1 MTDHADPFTKLE
13 EKIARAVE
21 AFRRL
26 QAEKRALEEQLE
38 NLKSATKQQGRRW
51 DAQERELVALRKE
64 REEVRSRVEK
74 LLEQV
79 DGLTKP
85 DSAG

>member
-1 MTDHADPFTKLE
+1 MTDHADPFAKLE
-13 EKIARAVE
+13 EKIARTVE
-21 AFRRL
+21 AFRRV

-38 NLKSATKQQGRRW
+38 SLKSASRDQGRRW

-74 LLEQV
+74 LLEQI

-85 DSAG
+85 GSAG

>member
-21 AFRRL
+21 LFRQV
-26 QAEKRALEEQLE
+26 QAEKRALEQQLE
-38 NLKSATKQQGRRW
+38 SLKSATKEQGRRW
-51 DAQERELVALRKE
+51 DSQERELVALRKE

>member
-74 LLEQV
+74 LLELV

-85 DSAG
+85 DSAE

>member
-38 NLKSATKQQGRRW
+38 NLKSATKEQGRRW

-64 REEVRSRVEK
+64 REEVRSRVEN

>member
-38 NLKSATKQQGRRW
+38 SLKSATKEQGRRW
-51 DAQERELVALRKE
+51 DAQELELVALRKE

>member
-1 MTDHADPFTKLE
+1 MTEHADPFTKLE
-13 EKIARAVE
+13 EKIGRVAE
-21 AFRRL
+21 AFNRV

-38 NLKSATKQQGRRW
+38 TVKSANKERGRQF
-51 DAQERELVALRKE
+51 DSQERELVALRKE
-64 REEVRSRVEK
+64 REEVRSRVER

-79 DGLTKP
+79 ESLTKQ

>member
-13 EKIARAVE
+13 EKIARTVE
-21 AFRRL
+21 AFRRV
-26 QAEKRALEEQLE
+26 QAEKTALEEQLE
-38 NLKSATKQQGRRW
+38 SLKSASRDQGRRW
-51 DAQERELVALRKE
+51 EAQERELVALRKE

-74 LLEQV
+74 LLEQI

>member
-1 MTDHADPFTKLE
+1 MTDHADPFAKLE

-21 AFRRL
+21 AFRRV
-26 QAEKRALEEQLE
+26 QAEKRALEQQLE
-38 NLKSATKQQGRRW
+38 SVKSATKEQGRRW